1 MDCSRPDFS
10 VPHQLQEFAQVHVK
24 ANFIWLYL
32 IILYAFI
39 IHSVKSHYFFI
50 WNLVH
55 IQYCVSFRHTTK
67 WYIYKT
73 FWIIFPYGLLQN
85 IDYSLLCYTVDL
97 QEHPA
102 YYISILYIVVYIK
115 LLLHTL
121 LYIFF
126 FFFILLLYIFL
137 KRHFSFSFVSFRI
150 VTLPNLEW
158 KWLFLVQNEST
169 LNNQMCNM
177 KM

>member
-1 MDCSRPDFS
+1 MLLLSIVWR
-10 VPHQLQEFAQVHVK
+10 A
-24 ANFIWLYL
+24 
-32 IILYAFI
+32 II
-39 IHSVKSHYFFI
+39 FFI

-126 FFFILLLYIFL
+126 FLFYSFIIYIF
-137 KRHFSFSFVSFRI
+137 KK
-150 VTLPNLEW
+150 T
-158 KWLFLVQNEST
+158 LFLFLCFFQNSDFA
-169 LNNQMCNM
+169 QFRM
-177 KM
+177 KVTFSSAEWIHTE